1 MRCNAPRQQRAPS
14 SAHSPSL
21 KRSDFYSAYPLLAT
35 FHLMKYAI
43 RSLLGAPAFSLIAI
57 VTLALGIG
65 VNSSMYSLMNT
76 LLFATAPFPQPA
88 SIVNLNG
95 QTPQAEF
102 IGFSPLEIEELIAHP
117 ARSFTVIAPLSGT
130 METVTLPAQLPESM
144 SGNAIHADVFK
155 ILETPPLLGRTFTA
169 EECVAGRD
177 TVVLI
182 TENLWRKQ
190 FGAKPEV
197 LGQTMRINGRVFT
210 IIGVLPKPYSATFM
224 FGEGQYFRPL
234 VYSADQQKGRDRREF
249 GVMARLAPGVTPV
262 QALASL
268 APLSDRWAKDFPQ
281 QYPSYHFRMQ
291 TAGRVGGSANI
302 SIITLLLGLS
312 AAILAI
318 ACANLANL
326 QMARAAGRLRDLA
339 IRSALG
345 ASRWMLLKQQLIES
359 LILSLVG
366 GIFGVLIAGWSNDI
380 IGRNI
385 RLGLTTTLELPIDGR
400 VLAFTAGISILAGL
414 GFGLVPAWLA
424 SRTDVNETLKQQ
436 SRGTTGG
443 KHQGWIRSLLVIG
456 QVALS
461 LALLSVA
468 GMMIQGMNKMLNARP
483 TWDSE
488 SILTANVS
496 VDERYYDTEKRRAFF
511 EELSRHLALI
521 PGVEA
526 QTISS
531 TLPTGNGG
539 RGEDVFK
546 EGQDSTVNNLPK
558 ATTYL
563 VTPGYF
569 KTLGIR
575 VLEGRT
581 FPDTVAAASVE
592 QTVINQSLA
601 KQFWPGES
609 AIGKRLGSKG
619 PDGKVMLREIIGVVA
634 DVEEAISFAEPTTHL
649 QYYTTIIHNP
659 WSWFQVAI
667 RGQNPKHFTNDLR
680 RAVADVSPDVA
691 ARFVWTVADIR
702 DQALHNVVVINGV
715 LFAFALLGL
724 VLASVGLYGIVANN
738 VGQRMAEFGIRLAL
752 GARQAD
758 VLHLVLR
765 QSLRLTLIG
774 LVLGAVGSYGL
785 GLALRPSLGALIA
798 QNYAILAATTVVIFV
813 VAFIATLFPAR
824 RATQADPIAAL
835 RAE

>member
-1 MRCNAPRQQRAPS
+1 
-14 SAHSPSL
+14 
-21 KRSDFYSAYPLLAT
+21 
-35 FHLMKYAI
+35 MKYAL
-43 RSLLGAPAFSLIAI
+43 RSLLAAPAFTAIAI
-57 VTLALGIG
+57 ITLALGIG
-65 VNSSMYSLMNT
+65 VNSSMYTLVNT
-76 LLFATAPFPQPA
+76 LMFATAPFPQPE

-95 QTPQAEF
+95 QTPQAEY
-102 IGFSPLEIEELIAHP
+102 IGFSPLEIDELIAHP
-117 ARSFTVIAPLSGT
+117 AKSFTVIAPLAGAI
-130 METVTLPAQLPESM
+130 ETVTLPDQLPESM
-144 SGNAIHADVFK
+144 SGNSVHADVFK
-155 ILETPPLLGRTFTA
+155 ILETPPLLGRTFTK

-210 IIGVLPKPYSATFM
+210 IIGVLPKAYSATFM

-234 VYSADQQKGRDRREF
+234 VFSPDQQTGRSRREF
-249 GVMARLAPGVTPV
+249 GVLARLAPDATPI

-268 APLSDRWAKDFPQ
+268 APLSDRWAKD
-281 QYPSYHFRMQ
+281 YPPFYTNYHFRLQ

-302 SIITLLLGLS
+302 SIMALLLGLS

-345 ASRWMLLKQQLIES
+345 ASRWMLMKQQLIES
-359 LILSLVG
+359 LILSTTG
-366 GIFGVLIAGWSNDI
+366 GVLGVLIAGWSNDI

-400 VLAFTAGISILAGL
+400 VLGFTAGISILAGL
-414 GFGLVPAWLA
+414 GFGLIPAWLA
-424 SRTDVNETLKQQ
+424 SRTDVNDTLKQQ
-436 SRGTTGG
+436 SRGSTGG
-443 KHQGWIRSLLVIG
+443 KHQGLIRRLLVVG

-468 GMMIQGMNKMLNARP
+468 GMMINGLNTMLNARP

-488 SILTANVS
+488 AILTANVQ
-496 VDERYYDTEKRRAFF
+496 VDERYFDTEKRRALF

-526 QTISS
+526 HSISS
-531 TLPTGNGG
+531 NLPTGNSGQGG
-539 RGEDVFK
+539 DVFK
-546 EGQDSTVNNLPK
+546 EGQDSSDKNLPK
-558 ATTYL
+558 ANNYL
-563 VTPGYF
+563 VTSGYF

-575 VLEGRT
+575 LLEGRT
-581 FPDTVAAASVE
+581 FPDNVAATSVE
-592 QTVINQSLA
+592 QIVINQSME
-601 KQFWPGES
+601 KQFWPNES
-609 AIGKRLGSKG
+609 AIGKRLGTKE
-619 PDGKVMLREIIGVVA
+619 PDGKVALREVIGVVA
-634 DVEEAISFAEPTTHL
+634 DVEDAINFAEPTTRL
-649 QYYTTIIHNP
+649 QYYTSIIHNP
-659 WSWFQVAI
+659 WSWFQIAI
-667 RGQNPKHFTNDLR
+667 RGPNPRHFANDLR
-680 RAVADVSPDVA
+680 RAVADSSPDLA

-702 DQALHNVVVINGV
+702 DQSLHNVIVINGV

-724 VLASVGLYGIVANN
+724 VLGSVGLYGVVANN
-738 VGQRMAEFGIRLAL
+738 VSQRMGEFGIRLAL

-758 VLHLVLR
+758 VLGLVLR
-765 QSLRLTLIG
+765 QSLWLTVIG
-774 LVLGAVGSYGL
+774 LVLGGIASYVL
-785 GLALRPSLGALIA
+785 GVVLRPSLGLMITQSYVILIG
-798 QNYAILAATTVVIFV
+798 TSVVIFL
-813 VAFIATLFPAR
+813 VAFVATLFPAR
-824 RATQADPIAAL
+824 RATTADPIAAL

>member
-1 MRCNAPRQQRAPS
+1 
-14 SAHSPSL
+14 
-21 KRSDFYSAYPLLAT
+21 
-35 FHLMKYAI
+35 MKYAL
-43 RSLLGAPAFSLIAI
+43 RSLLGSPTFTAIAVI
-57 VTLALGIG
+57 TLALGIG
-65 VNSSMYSLMNT
+65 VNSSMYTLMNT
-76 LLFATAPFPQPA
+76 LLFATAPFPRPA

-95 QTPQAEF
+95 QMPQAEF
-102 IGFSPLEIEELIAHP
+102 VGLSPQEIDELLAHP
-117 ARSFTVIAPLSGT
+117 SQSFTVIAPLSGAL
-130 METVTLPAQLPESM
+130 ETVTLPDQLPESM
-144 SGNAIHADVFK
+144 SGTAVHADVFK

-169 EECVAGRD
+169 DECVAGRD

-190 FGAKPEV
+190 FGAKPDV

-234 VYSADQQKGRDRREF
+234 VFSPDQQKGRDRREF
-249 GVMARLAPGVTPV
+249 GLLARLAPGATPV
-262 QALASL
+262 QALAGL
-268 APLSDRWAKDFPQ
+268 APLTDRWAKDFPQ
-281 QYPSYHFRMQ
+281 LYPGYHFRLQ

-302 SIITLLLGLS
+302 SIIALLLGLS

-326 QMARAAGRLRDLA
+326 QMARAASRLRDLA

-345 ASRWMLLKQQLIES
+345 ASRWMLIKQQLIES
-359 LILSLVG
+359 LILSFAG
-366 GIFGVLIAGWSNDI
+366 GIFGILIADWSNNL

-385 RLGLTTTLELPIDGR
+385 RLGLTTTLELPIDVR
-400 VLAFTAGISILAGL
+400 VLGFTAGISILAGL

-424 SRTDVNETLKQQ
+424 SRTDVNDTLKQQ
-436 SRGTTGG
+436 SRGSTGG
-443 KHQGWIRSLLVIG
+443 KHQGWIRRILVVG

-468 GMMIQGMNKMLNARP
+468 GMMIHGLNKMLNAHP
-483 TWDSE
+483 SWDSD

-496 VDERYYDTEKRRAFF
+496 VDERYFDADKRRAFY

-526 QTISS
+526 QALSS
-531 TLPTGNGG
+531 TLPTDGGG

-546 EGQDSTVNNLPK
+546 EGQDSSVANLPK
-558 ATTYL
+558 ANTYL

-575 VLEGRT
+575 LIEGRT
-581 FPDTVAAASVE
+581 FPDNVSATSVE
-592 QTVINQSLA
+592 QTVVNESLA
-601 KQFWPGES
+601 KQFWPNES
-609 AIGKRLGSKG
+609 AIGQRLGTKSA
-619 PDGKVMLREIIGVVA
+619 DGKITLREVIGVVA
-634 DVEEAISFAEPTTHL
+634 DVEDAIAFTEPTTRL
-649 QYYTTIIHNP
+649 QYYTTIIHSP
-659 WSWFQVAI
+659 WSWFQIAV
-667 RGQNPKHFTNDLR
+667 RGRNPQHFANDLR
-680 RAVADVSPDVA
+680 RAVANASPDAA
-691 ARFVWTVADIR
+691 ARFVRTVAEIR
-702 DQALHNVVVINGV
+702 DSDLHNVVVINGV
-715 LFAFALLGL
+715 LFAFAVLGL

-738 VGQRMAEFGIRLAL
+738 VSQRMGEFGIRLAL

-765 QSLRLTLIG
+765 QSLWLTLVG
-774 LVLGAVGSYGL
+774 LLFGAIGSYLL
-785 GLALRPSLGALIA
+785 GLALRPSLGLMIA
-798 QNYAILAATTVVIFV
+798 QNNSILIGTCIMIFA
-813 VAFIATLFPAR
+813 VAFLATWFPAR
-824 RATQADPIAAL
+824 RATTADPIAAL

>member
-1 MRCNAPRQQRAPS
+1 
-14 SAHSPSL
+14 
-21 KRSDFYSAYPLLAT
+21 
-35 FHLMKYAI
+35 MKYAL
-43 RSLLGAPAFSLIAI
+43 RSLLGAPAFSAIAI
-57 VTLALGIG
+57 ITLALGIG
-65 VNSSMYSLMNT
+65 VNSSMYSLINT
-76 LLFATAPFPQPA
+76 LMFATAPFPQPE

-102 IGFSPLEIEELIAHP
+102 IGLSPPEIEELIAHP
-117 ARSFTVIAPLSGT
+117 SQSFAVIAPLSGAL
-130 METVTLPAQLPESM
+130 ETVTLPDQLPESM
-144 SGNAIHADVFK
+144 SGTAVHADVFR
-155 ILETPPLLGRTFTA
+155 ILETPPILGRIFTKD
-169 EECVAGRD
+169 ECVAGRD

-197 LGQTMRINGRVFT
+197 LGQTMRISGRVFT

-234 VYSADQQKGRDRREF
+234 VFAPDQQTGRNRREF
-249 GVMARLAPGVTPV
+249 GVLARLAPGATSV

-268 APLSDRWAKDFPQ
+268 APLTDRWAKD
-281 QYPSYHFRMQ
+281 YPPFYNNYHFRLQ

-302 SIITLLLGLS
+302 SIMTLLLGLS

-339 IRSALG
+339 VRSALG
-345 ASRWMLLKQQLIES
+345 ASRWMLIKQQLIES
-359 LILSLVG
+359 FILSAAG
-366 GIFGVLIAGWSNDI
+366 GVFGVLIAGWSNDI

-385 RLGLTTTLELPIDGR
+385 RLGLTTTLALPIDGR
-400 VLAFTAGISILAGL
+400 VLGFTAAISILAGL

-436 SRGTTGG
+436 SRGSTGG
-443 KHQGWIRSLLVIG
+443 KHQGLMRRILVVM

-468 GMMIQGMNKMLNARP
+468 GMMINGLNQMLNARP

-488 SILTANVS
+488 AILTANVQ
-496 VDERYYDTEKRRAFF
+496 VDERYFDPEKRRALFA
-511 EELSRHLALI
+511 EISRRLALI

-526 QTISS
+526 NAISS
-531 TLPTGNGG
+531 QLPTGNSGQGG
-539 RGEDVFK
+539 DVFK
-546 EGQDSTVNNLPK
+546 EGQDSSEKNLPK
-558 ATTYL
+558 ANNFL

-575 VLEGRT
+575 LLEGRT
-581 FPDTVAAASVE
+581 FPDNLDATAVE
-592 QTVINQSLA
+592 QIVVNQSLA
-601 KQFWPGES
+601 KQFWPNES
-609 AIGKRLGSKG
+609 AVGKRLGTKES
-619 PDGKVMLREIIGVVA
+619 DGKVSLREVIGVVA
-634 DVEEAISFAEPTTHL
+634 DAEDAIAFTEPTTRM

-659 WSWFQVAI
+659 WAWFQIAI
-667 RGQNPKHFTNDLR
+667 RGQNPKLFANQLR
-680 RAVADVSPDVA
+680 RAVADSSPDLA
-691 ARFVWTVADIR
+691 ARFVWTIAEIR

-715 LFAFALLGL
+715 LLAFALLGL
-724 VLASVGLYGIVANN
+724 VLASVGLYGVVANN
-738 VGQRMAEFGIRLAL
+738 VSQRMGEFGIRLAL

-758 VLHLVLR
+758 VLGLVLR
-765 QSLRLTLIG
+765 QSLWLTVIG
-774 LVLGAVGSYGL
+774 LVLGGIASYVL
-785 GLALRPSLGALIA
+785 GILLRPSLGLMIT
-798 QNYAILAATTVVIFV
+798 QSYAILIVTSVAIFV
-813 VAFIATLFPAR
+813 VAFLATLIPAR
-824 RATQADPIAAL
+824 RATTADPIAAL